1 MPRHE
6 GRRPEAETPYDEP
19 DYAQAPASARV
30 SDQAVAPPPPPRRR
44 ARTWRRAGYP
54 AEARRGENGRNGVLL
69 AYALARVIRLI
80 AGIVAAIIAAGI
92 ILVVLGANPGN
103 DVVSAVH
110 DVAKALVGPFDG
122 MFTLDSAKATIAV
135 NWGIAALVYLVLGA
149 IIARLF
155 ETLALP
161 RRD

>member
-1 MPRHE
+1 MTRYE
-6 GRRPEAETPYDEP
+6 ETRPEAETPYDEP
-19 DYAQAPASARV
+19 DYAKAPASTRA
-30 SDQAVAPPPPPRRR
+30 SDPAVAPPPPRRWARNRRR
-44 ARTWRRAGYP
+44 DGY
-54 AEARRGENGRNGVLL
+54 AADARRGENGRDRVL
-69 AYALARVIRLI
+69 AAFAVARVVRLI
-80 AGIVAAIIAAGI
+80 AGIVAAIIVAGI
-92 ILVVLGANPGN
+92 ILFVLGANPGN

-155 ETLALP
+155 ETLAVS

>member
-1 MPRHE
+1 MARYERRH
-6 GRRPEAETPYDEP
+6 PEAETAYDEP
-19 DYAQAPASARV
+19 DYAQPVASSDA
-30 SDQAVAPPPPPRRR
+30 SDQTVAPPPPPRRW
-44 ARTWRRAGYP
+44 ARTRRRAGYS
-54 AEARRGENGRNGVLL
+54 ADGRRGENGRDGVL
-69 AYALARVIRLI
+69 AAFAVARVVRLI

-92 ILVVLGANPGN
+92 ILFVLGANPGN

-122 MFTLDSAKATIAV
+122 MFTLDSAKATLAV

>member
-1 MPRHE
+1 M
-6 GRRPEAETPYDEP
+6 
-19 DYAQAPASARV
+19 
-30 SDQAVAPPPPPRRR
+30 
-44 ARTWRRAGYP
+44 
-54 AEARRGENGRNGVLL
+54 
-69 AYALARVIRLI
+69 
-80 AGIVAAIIAAGI
+80 AGIV
-92 ILVVLGANPGN
+92 LFVLGANPGN

-110 DVAKALVGPFDG
+110 GVAKALVGPFDG

-155 ETLALP
+155 ETLAVS